1 MTGSTGMPAMRPIA
15 HRADRSAAP
24 GWGLILLS
32 ILGPVAWLCF
42 TLLYV
47 GFWAQGFSL
56 FQSVI
61 VILVSVILLAGV
73 MGGSWAAWGARRH
86 FRMPWPEEE

>member
-1 MTGSTGMPAMRPIA
+1 MESTTAGSATMTSHPRESDFPS
-15 HRADRSAAP
+15 RARVVA
-24 GWGLILLS
+24 S

-47 GFWAQGFSL
+47 GFWAQGFTV

-61 VILVSVILLAGV
+61 VILVSVILLAGL
-73 MGGSWAAWGARRH
+73 MGAIWASWGMRRH
-86 FRMPWPEEE
+86 RWDWDR

>member
-1 MTGSTGMPAMRPIA
+1 MTSTVTGSTTMTA
-15 HRADRSAAP
+15 HPKEIDLPSRARIVA
-24 GWGLILLS
+24 S

-61 VILVSVILLAGV
+61 VILVSVIILGGL
-73 MGGSWAAWGARRH
+73 MGALWTSWGMRH
-86 FRMPWPEEE
+86 RSWSWES

>member
-1 MTGSTGMPAMRPIA
+1 MRWPVLA
-15 HRADRSAAP
+15 
-24 GWGLILLS
+24 S
-32 ILGPVAWLCF
+32 ILGPIAWLSL

-61 VILVSVILLAGV
+61 LIFVSILILAGV
-73 MGGSWAAWGARRH
+73 VGGAWAAWGMSHRNRFAE
-86 FRMPWPEEE
+86 WSKED